1 MEIGRIDAQFASSFE
16 TVSGEYVYGVTPVDA
31 GGNRGALSTI
41 KMAVSQP
48 PDFVFY
54 HNKDSLFN
62 GVKAN
67 FVLDG
72 RGSMIGPVP
81 DETWTE
87 NVARAGLL
95 AGRAVESWQDKN
107 AAKYLTWLE
116 PAFGLPLASYDGALW
131 GRIYYQDVGADGM
144 TLFPDKERAWK
155 YANADGTLA
164 SQLWMLRDAGE
175 SFRQADGTF
184 EFLMFQS
191 DATGPMGG
199 NASVYARWKQTD
211 NPATA
216 YYGNVGTAT
225 DAVDGFEAVAKVGT
239 SYPYGLAISSSSYTL
254 LDGQPKHSN
263 WYGAVG
269 LVSKYSTGAIPALT
283 VQRYSQ
289 LWVRMPASL
298 LAGGIGQ
305 YVETVDVGKLVP
317 STKITVTIS
326 SRTLSGNPAFACKI
340 EVSQDNA
347 TWRTI
352 SDNATVVFATQFRY
366 VRYTIT
372 ATGGMAAISNI
383 NYSLDVKRKSDF
395 GRVEVKATDN
405 GAGWTSESATPM
417 LTGKWVP
424 FNVGF
429 VDVESLPKPNVV
441 NDQNLTAYTVFEDV
455 DSPKG
460 FRIFVKD
467 KNGNRA
473 AGTVD
478 WAAYGV

>member
-1 MEIGRIDAQFASSFE
+1 M
-16 TVSGEYVYGVTPVDA
+16 
-31 GGNRGALSTI
+31 
-41 KMAVSQP
+41 
-48 PDFVFY
+48 
-54 HNKDSLFN
+54 
-62 GVKAN
+62 
-67 FVLDG
+67 
-72 RGSMIGPVP
+72 
-81 DETWTE
+81 
-87 NVARAGLL
+87 
-95 AGRAVESWQDKN
+95 
-107 AAKYLTWLE
+107 
-116 PAFGLPLASYDGALW
+116 
-131 GRIYYQDVGADGM
+131 
-144 TLFPDKERAWK
+144 
-155 YANADGTLA
+155 
-164 SQLWMLRDAGE
+164 
-175 SFRQADGTF
+175 
-184 EFLMFQS
+184 
-191 DATGPMGG
+191 
-199 NASVYARWKQTD
+199 
-211 NPATA
+211 
-216 YYGNVGTAT
+216 
-225 DAVDGFEAVAKVGT
+225 
-239 SYPYGLAISSSSYTL
+239 
-254 LDGQPKHSN
+254 
-263 WYGAVG
+263 G

-326 SRTLSGNPAFACKI
+326 SHTLSGNPAFACKI
-340 EVSQDNA
+340 EVSQNNA

-352 SDNATVVFATQFRY
+352 SDNATVVFATQF
-366 VRYTIT
+366 RYTIT

-441 NDQNLTAYTVFEDV
+441 NDQNLTAFTVFEDV

>member
-1 MEIGRIDAQFASSFE
+1 
-16 TVSGEYVYGVTPVDA
+16 
-31 GGNRGALSTI
+31 
-41 KMAVSQP
+41 
-48 PDFVFY
+48 
-54 HNKDSLFN
+54 
-62 GVKAN
+62 
-67 FVLDG
+67 
-72 RGSMIGPVP
+72 
-81 DETWTE
+81 
-87 NVARAGLL
+87 
-95 AGRAVESWQDKN
+95 
-107 AAKYLTWLE
+107 
-116 PAFGLPLASYDGALW
+116 
-131 GRIYYQDVGADGM
+131 
-144 TLFPDKERAWK
+144 
-155 YANADGTLA
+155 
-164 SQLWMLRDAGE
+164 
-175 SFRQADGTF
+175 
-184 EFLMFQS
+184 MFQS

-211 NPATA
+211 NPATT

-239 SYPYGLAISSSSYTL
+239 SYPYGLAISSSSYAL

-289 LWVRMPASL
+289 LWVRMPTSL

-317 STKITVTIS
+317 STKISVTIS
-326 SRTLSGNPAFACKI
+326 SRTLGGNPAFACKI

-347 TWRTI
+347 TWRII

-441 NDQNLTAYTVFEDV
+441 NDQNLTAFTVFEDV